1 MNNFK
6 EDLEVWIH
14 NQVKELIGRDTTLVF
29 YDVTNYYFEIEY
41 DDEDEVDDNEKHN
54 GARLEEKGVS
64 KEYRP
69 EPIIQMGMF
78 IDRNGIPTI

>member
-1 MNNFK
+1 M
-6 EDLEVWIH
+6 DTY
-14 NQVKELIGRDTTLVF
+14 QVKELIGRDTTLVF

-41 DDEDEVDDNEKHN
+41 DDEDEVDDNENIMEQGLRK
-54 GARLEEKGVS
+54 RCI

-78 IDRNGIPTI
+78 IDRTVFQ

>member
-1 MNNFK
+1 MNFDFSLDDVYRSLTVMNNFK

-41 DDEDEVDDNEKHN
+41 DDEDEVDDNENIMEQGLRKKVYQ
-54 GARLEEKGVS
+54 R
-64 KEYRP
+64 
-69 EPIIQMGMF
+69 I
-78 IDRNGIPTI
+78 